1 MLEKVHEK
9 WDNYF
14 SKSTYSTDSL
24 AEGGNMQFNTAILY
38 DIENLMGGYG
48 KADMLSSLSLKDIH
62 NEIQKKE
69 IGKIAIQRA
78 YANWSDPR
86 LNILRGDIIEL
97 GIEPIQMFGFGR
109 GPQKNASD
117 IQLAIDAIDIAFTRK
132 AVDIFIIVSGD
143 GGFSA
148 LAKKLHEY
156 GCMVIGCAY
165 RRTTNRVFEAVCD
178 DFVWIDEPKDEYVAI
193 QKQGS
198 SEFNDPILIN
208 FSRKFKPMVASR
220 EQAFKESV
228 EILNYLA
235 GDRDALHL
243 LKNAGLNISIFSQ
256 ALSYRIKD
264 FNFIALGFAKFVDFI
279 RYVSNGSKIKLIH
292 NPPSEYRLLLNNSST
307 KDFIDVEPISEPP
320 QIHSLENY
328 TLLLSKGQPIFRLP
342 SREIILDVSHH
353 LSENKMEFQDMF
365 LGDILDRFEMKFDYE
380 QSEIKGCL
388 FSLVS
393 AGCFMREPDDGKLSE
408 QKLSFIPQSSEQSF
422 NILKE
427 AMFNKLQELLGEV
440 DDGTF
445 AEIIS

>member
-1 MLEKVHEK
+1 
-9 WDNYF
+9 
-14 SKSTYSTDSL
+14 
-24 AEGGNMQFNTAILY
+24 MQFNTVILY

-62 NEIQKKE
+62 SEIQKKK

-132 AVDIFIIVSGD
+132 SVDIFIIVSGD

-178 DFVWIDEPKDEYVAI
+178 DFVWIDEPKDEYVAM
-193 QKQGS
+193 QNQGT
-198 SEFNDPILIN
+198 SEFTDPILVI
-208 FSRKFKPMVASR
+208 FSKYFKPAVVKG
-220 EQAFKESV
+220 EDVFKVSV
-228 EILNYLA
+228 DILNHLA
-235 GDRDALHL
+235 ENNEALRL
-243 LKNAGLNISIFSQ
+243 LRSTGVNISIFSQ

-264 FNFIALGFAKFVDFI
+264 FNFYSLGFAKFVDFI
-279 RYVSNGSKIKLIH
+279 RYVSNKSKIKLVH
-292 NPPSEYRLLLNNSST
+292 NPPSEYRLLLNDSSI
-307 KDFIDVEPISEPP
+307 KNFVDVEPILTPP
-320 QIHSLENY
+320 EIHSQENY

-342 SREIILDVSHH
+342 GREIVLSVSHH
-353 LSENKMEFQDMF
+353 LAENKIDFQDML
-365 LGDILDRFEMKFDYE
+365 LGDVLDKLEVKLDCE
-380 QSEIKGCL
+380 QSYIKGCL
-388 FSLVS
+388 FSFVS
-393 AGCFMREPDDGKLSE
+393 AGCFMREPEDGKLSE
-408 QKLSFIPQSSEQSF
+408 QKLSFIPQSSEQSVTM
-422 NILKE
+422 LRE
-427 AMFNKLQELLGEV
+427 AMFNKLQDLLGKV
-440 DDGTF
+440 DESVFT
-445 AEIIS
+445 EIIG